1 MAEILLGHARGTD
14 SRMAVRAAQLIIE
27 RAHGA
32 PPTREES
39 RFVLG
44 GDTAEDTIEIV
55 LVKPIPTPD
64 DPDYVRV
71 VH

>member
-1 MAEILLGHARGTD
+1 
-14 SRMAVRAAQLIIE
+14 MAVRNAMRYVRRAQGRGIANPL
-27 RAHGA
+27 RTNLA
-32 PPTREES
+32 R
-39 RFVLG
+39 LG